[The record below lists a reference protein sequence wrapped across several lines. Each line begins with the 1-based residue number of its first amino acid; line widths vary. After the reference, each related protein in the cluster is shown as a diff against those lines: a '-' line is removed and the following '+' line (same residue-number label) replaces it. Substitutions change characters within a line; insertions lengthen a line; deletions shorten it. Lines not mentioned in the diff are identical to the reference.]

1 MISKWNYLPLTE
13 KEKQAKEI
21 LSRTLGLDPYICE
34 LLVLRGVTN
43 ETDAKKFFRPQLSVF
58 TERHGQS
65 CKSSE

>member
-43 ETDAKKFFRPQLSVF
+43 ETDAK
-58 TERHGQS
+58 
-65 CKSSE
+65 